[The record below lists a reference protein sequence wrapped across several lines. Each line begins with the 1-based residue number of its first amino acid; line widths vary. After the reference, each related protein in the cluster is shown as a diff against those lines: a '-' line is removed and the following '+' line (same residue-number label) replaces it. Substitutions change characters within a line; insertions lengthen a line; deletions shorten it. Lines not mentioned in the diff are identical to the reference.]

1 MKTLGVNCV
10 WEESFLFFLFIASR
24 NTGFVNKWYPII
36 MFLTDRMLIS
46 TCGVTL
52 QSAFGKLTINICS
65 RHILNKTKLKMLRD
79 NSGKLVN
86 LRISGTLILKVFEY
100 IVVDLIFFL

>member
-1 MKTLGVNCV
+1 M
-10 WEESFLFFLFIASR
+10 
-24 NTGFVNKWYPII
+24 
-36 MFLTDRMLIS
+36 MFLTNRMLMS

-52 QSAFGKLTINICS
+52 QSAFGKLTINIFS
-65 RHILNKTKLKMLRD
+65 RYILNKNKLKMLRD
-79 NSGKLVN
+79 NSSKLVN

>member
-1 MKTLGVNCV
+1 M
-10 WEESFLFFLFIASR
+10 
-24 NTGFVNKWYPII
+24 
-36 MFLTDRMLIS
+36 MFLTNRMLMS

-52 QSAFGKLTINICS
+52 QSAFGKLMINICS
-65 RHILNKTKLKMLRD
+65 RYILNKNKLKMLRD
-79 NSGKLVN
+79 NSSKLVN